1 MVILVYSIKKKKEIF
16 YFKLL
21 KGNFLI
27 KDFVQNHF
35 IFNSKYYI

>member
-1 MVILVYSIKKKKEIF
+1 MVILVYIIKKKKEIF

-27 KDFVQNHF
+27 EDFV
-35 IFNSKYYI
+35 